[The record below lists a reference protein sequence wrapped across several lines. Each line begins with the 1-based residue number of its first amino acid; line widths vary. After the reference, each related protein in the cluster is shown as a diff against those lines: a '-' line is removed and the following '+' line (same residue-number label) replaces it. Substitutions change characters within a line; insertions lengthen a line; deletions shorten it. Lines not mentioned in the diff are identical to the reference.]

1 MDNKK
6 TITIIILGLVA
17 MAGIL
22 LFLFLQEFS
31 YQFHRLLLFSSP
43 AKYLR
48 RQFLALEVLSHQN
61 YLVHSRLLLSSLSL
75 SFST

>member
-22 LFLFLQEFS
+22 LFLFLPSKSHLAILTFMCMTPMIIFIMRSMSGWS
-31 YQFHRLLLFSSP
+31 Y
-43 AKYLR
+43 
-48 RQFLALEVLSHQN
+48 
-61 YLVHSRLLLSSLSL
+61 
-75 SFST
+75 

>member
-22 LFLFLQEFS
+22 
-31 YQFHRLLLFSSP
+31 
-43 AKYLR
+43 YLMNAT
-48 RQFLALEVLSHQN
+48 FYLSTMMGN
-61 YLVHSRLLLSSLSL
+61 
-75 SFST
+75 

>member
-22 LFLFLQEFS
+22 LFLFLPSKSHLANIDF
-31 YQFHRLLLFSSP
+31 YVYDTNDNFHLWGTERNV
-43 AKYLR
+43 Y
-48 RQFLALEVLSHQN
+48 
-61 YLVHSRLLLSSLSL
+61 
-75 SFST
+75 

>member
-22 LFLFLQEFS
+22 FDMKSVLPVFAMAQKK
-31 YQFHRLLLFSSP
+31 
-43 AKYLR
+43 AKR
-48 RQFLALEVLSHQN
+48 SHCKK
-61 YLVHSRLLLSSLSL
+61 
-75 SFST
+75 

>member
-22 LFLFLQEFS
+22 CFV
-31 YQFHRLLLFSSP
+31 P
-43 AKYLR
+43 A
-48 RQFLALEVLSHQN
+48 FEVTPCQ
-61 YLVHSRLLLSSLSL
+61 Y
-75 SFST
+75 

>member
-22 LFLFLQEFS
+22 LFLFLPSKSHLANIDFYAVS
-31 YQFHRLLLFSSP
+31 YTH
-43 AKYLR
+43 LR
-48 RQFLALEVLSHQN
+48 AHE
-61 YLVHSRLLLSSLSL
+61 
-75 SFST
+75 T

>member
-22 LFLFLQEFS
+22 LFLFLPSKSHLANIDFYVYDTTTVQRNYPIGS
-31 YQFHRLLLFSSP
+31 VDLNRNHSSD
-43 AKYLR
+43 
-48 RQFLALEVLSHQN
+48 VL
-61 YLVHSRLLLSSLSL
+61 V
-75 SFST
+75 

>member
-22 LFLFLQEFS
+22 FVFV
-31 YQFHRLLLFSSP
+31 P
-43 AKYLR
+43 A
-48 RQFLALEVLSHQN
+48 FEVAPCQ
-61 YLVHSRLLLSSLSL
+61 Y
-75 SFST
+75 